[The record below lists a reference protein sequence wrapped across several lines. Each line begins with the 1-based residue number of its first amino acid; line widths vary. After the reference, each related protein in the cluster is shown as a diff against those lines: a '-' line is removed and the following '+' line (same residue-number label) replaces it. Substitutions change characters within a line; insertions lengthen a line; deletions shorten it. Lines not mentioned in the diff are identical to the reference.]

1 MEDRLRRNNLRFLGF
16 PEGSEGK
23 APEQFME
30 QWLTSTFGANM
41 FSKMF
46 AIERA
51 HRVPLRPLPPGAPPR
66 AMLIKLLYFR
76 DREAIIRA
84 AREKGNILF
93 NGNGITIFPDFS
105 VATQKQRATF
115 LVIKRRLRDL
125 QLPYSML
132 YPARLRVI
140 HQGKA
145 HFFTDPKEAAH
156 WADTLG
162 PFDQR
167 NQQRRSPP
175 R

>member
-1 MEDRLRRNNLRFLGF
+1 
-16 PEGSEGK
+16 
-23 APEQFME
+23 ME
-30 QWLTSTFGANM
+30 QWLTSTFGTNT
-41 FSKMF
+41 FSTMF

-51 HRVPLRPLPPGAPPR
+51 HRVPLRPLPPGAPPH
-66 AMLIKLLYFR
+66 AMLIKLLHFR

-84 AREKGNILF
+84 AREKGCLLF

-115 LVIKRRLRDL
+115 LAVKRRLRDL
-125 QLPYSML
+125 QLSYSML
-132 YPARLRVI
+132 YLAQLQVI

-162 PFDQR
+162 PLEQR
-167 NQQRRSPP
+167 NQQEFPSSLTSSMPH
-175 R
+175 